1 MEYNNSGDR
10 IMIEYITA
18 TDAAEKWGI
27 SHRRV
32 TTLCAENRIKDA
44 ALLGNMWIIPLNA
57 EKPADGRTLR
67 FDKKAEAKPFLKW
80 AGGKSQILQTIR
92 TYYPEELGAYINKYC
107 EPMVG
112 GGAVLFDILN
122 NYDLRDV
129 LICDS
134 NPELINTYK
143 VVRDKPAELIELL
156 KAFENKHLNSDEDR
170 RKEYYYSQRDL
181 FNNEEITADNS
192 VLRAAL
198 FIYLNKTCFNGLYR
212 VNHHGKFNVPVG
224 DYKNP
229 LICDEKNLTAVSNIL
244 SDVEIT
250 TGDFTSIE
258 DFADE
263 HTFLYFD
270 PPYRPLSK
278 TAEFTAYTKADFNDS
293 EQKRLADF
301 IIALSQKGSRIIAS
315 NSDPHNINPDDNFFD
330 ELYGCLNIN
339 RISAKRS
346 INSNGSNRGN
356 ISELLICNY

>member
-1 MEYNNSGDR
+1 
-10 IMIEYITA
+10 MIEYITA
-18 TDAAEKWGI
+18 TDAAAKWGI

-67 FDKKAEAKPFLKW
+67 FDKKSEAKPFLKW

-122 NYDLRDV
+122 NYELRDV

-156 KAFENKHLNSDEDR
+156 KAFENKHLNADEKC

-212 VNHHGKFNVPVG
+212 VNRHGKFNVPVG

-244 SDVEIT
+244 ADVEIT